1 MDREKL
7 FPFPKNNYK
16 KKGWIIM
23 KKTLCLAMA
32 LFVSVFFLISCSGG
46 KNAADVAIKAA
57 EEAVNVTKAE
67 AVKIVPDE
75 VKSLEDTLAAVKDKF
90 GKGEYKAAMEE
101 ATALAG
107 KAKEVL
113 EAAKAKK
120 EELTQKWTEMSQNLP
135 KMFEDIKAKVEELA
149 KAKKLPAN
157 LTKEKLEEAKAGLAS
172 AQDEWGKVQQSF
184 TSGNLT
190 DALTGAN
197 SLKDK
202 ALKIMESLGMSAP
215 AAAPAPAAA
224 TAPAAPA
231 PAAK

>member
-1 MDREKL
+1 M
-7 FPFPKNNYK
+7 
-16 KKGWIIM
+16 M

-32 LFVSVFFLISCSGG
+32 LLVSVFFLTSCSGG

-75 VKSLEDTLAAVKDKF
+75 VKSLEDTLAAAKDKF
-90 GKGEYKAAMEE
+90 SKGEYKAAMEE

-107 KAKEVL
+107 KAKEVMA
-113 EAAKAKK
+113 AAKAKK
-120 EELTQKWTEMSQNLP
+120 EELTGKWMEMSQELP
-135 KMFEDIKAKVEELA
+135 KMFEGIKAKVEELA

-157 LTKEKLEEAKAGLAS
+157 LTKEKFEEAKAGLAS
-172 AQDEWGKVQQSF
+172 VQEEWGKAQQSF
-184 TSGNLT
+184 VSGNMT
-190 DALTGAN
+190 EALTGAN

-202 ALKIMESLGMSAP
+202 GLKIMESLGMSAP
-215 AAAPAPAAA
+215 AATPAADAAA
-224 TAPAAPA
+224 TPAAPA